1 MIPVH
6 PEYVYSLPIMDP
18 VAHPVVAKRTYL
30 LHTFG
35 HMSIET
41 VLL

>member
-6 PEYVYSLPIMDP
+6 PEYVYNLPIMDP

-35 HMSIET
+35 YMSIET